1 MAETAKNSAKT
12 NDAAPPGVS
21 FGDDS
26 APPGVSFGDDT
37 AAPPGVS
44 FGDVATPAKPEHKFD
59 PSKFVFD
66 PMSGAMGSTDPE
78 DDKLLRQQTLEQYKG
93 LPSGAAKTVVGWAQ
107 LPALAMSDHIQQYLA
122 DTQANLSKIGTKEGQ
137 LAGEA
142 LPYLFGG
149 GAVRA
154 LGAGFEGAM
163 GLARIAPGAAKVG
176 EFLAP
181 AGEFLAP
188 AGEALS
194 ATGKAIKSGAK
205 TAVDYAGK
213 AIPESA
219 KNLYRGITGT
229 APKAEAATAEALAAE
244 AAAAPEKLAK
254 LKVFGKALAD
264 IGVETGKGVI
274 SGAAGGA
281 AFGAVAPREEATQL
295 ERNNARINSMI
306 KGAEGGAWLGGGFG
320 FGGEA
325 LKNIVRAK
333 NAASLKEQEEAL
345 GAAKAAL
352 EKERARLEKLTS
364 ESYLRAAGKESGA
377 DVARQ
382 LAEAKLNP
390 MEQKIGELTEEGFKT
405 QRRELE
411 ARKRIFDDAGN
422 ADPTKLSARADMSL
436 ADAKNLV
443 ASHEQAIKTL
453 TTEMESLSA
462 EFADLPRL
470 TPVEQNKLMERVQA
484 SLDNYKLV
492 LDNNV
497 KIKSGYKAF
506 ENKYKNA
513 GQIFPVENIKRII
526 DSKLTAGLELTD
538 ADYLMAEVAKKID
551 AKTKSGT
558 LSFDQMDEL
567 RKYVNDAIEKGIVQ
581 RGGRPRSIAGDELQK
596 LMPLKEEILKSINS
610 VDNTFNTVLNRYGS
624 AKSALD
630 SFSEGNVFAGLTDKK
645 FGKQFAMLPGDA
657 LVQLLGQTEKGSE
670 GVAAWVA
677 QDKSAQDKIR
687 QFLITELFPTKT
699 AASKVTAGDF
709 ENFMRN
715 RGNIIE
721 KAGLLPEFNELA
733 SMQQAAEQ
741 RISGAEQALE
751 SARQK
756 AARATEKLDIPET
769 ERKLEL
775 AELESRSKPVRAEVA
790 SAANDLAAA
799 KSMKDS
805 TDRLAGDLRNAKM
818 TPDTLHTELDKF
830 IDHLNAY
837 DPENFTNAMRET
849 AKADLIRMQKEYTTS
864 RDDLKYLKDLRTYA
878 FTRLAA
884 NLGFGVT
891 GYGVYRL
898 GQGPGG
904 TH

>member
-1 MAETAKNSAKT
+1 MAVDLLAD
-12 NDAAPPGVS
+12 DAPAPANP
-21 FGDDS
+21 
-26 APPGVSFGDDT
+26 
-37 AAPPGVS
+37 
-44 FGDVATPAKPEHKFD
+44 PAKPVSAPVDLLADDGGTDLLSDVGGAPAK
-59 PSKFVFD
+59 PKRGVPLVD
-66 PMSGAMGSTDPE
+66 PMTGVPLWTSPE
-78 DDKLLRQQTLEQYKG
+78 DQKEMSRGAQETLKG

-107 LPALAMSDHIQQYLA
+107 APAMAMSDDIQQYLA

-137 LAGEA
+137 FVGEA

-149 GAVRA
+149 AAVRA
-154 LGAGFEGAM
+154 LGAGVEGAM
-163 GLARIAPGAAKVG
+163 GLARMAPGAAKVG
-176 EFLAP
+176 EFFAP

-194 ATGKAIKSGAK
+194 ATGKAIKSGAE

-219 KNLYRGITGT
+219 KKLYRGITGA
-229 APKAEAATAEALAAE
+229 APKAESATAEALAAE
-244 AAAAPEKLAK
+244 AAAAPEKITRLRAI
-254 LKVFGKALAD
+254 GDAIAD
-264 IGVETGKGVI
+264 IGVQTGKGLI
-274 SGAAGGA
+274 SGTAGGA

-295 ERNNARINSMI
+295 ERNKARLNSI
-306 KGAEGGAWLGGGFG
+306 IEGAESGALLGGAIG
-320 FGGEA
+320 FGGETI
-325 LKNIVRAK
+325 KNLVRAK
-333 NAASLKEQEEAL
+333 NAASLKEQKESL
-345 GAAKAAL
+345 DAAKAAL

-377 DVARQ
+377 NVAGQ
-382 LAEAKLNP
+382 LAEAKLGP

-422 ADPTKLSARADMSL
+422 ADPTKLSERADMSL

-453 TTEMESLSA
+453 TTEMGNLSE
-462 EFADLPRL
+462 EFANLPRL

-484 SLDNYKLV
+484 SLDNYKLI
-492 LDNNV
+492 LDNDV

-506 ENKYKNA
+506 ENKYKDA
-513 GQIFPVENIKRII
+513 GQIFPVENIKGLI
-526 DSKLTAGLELTD
+526 DSKLAAGLELTD
-538 ADYLMAEVAKKID
+538 ADYLMAEVAKKIE

-567 RKYVNDAIEKGIVQ
+567 RKYVNDAIDKGIVQ

-610 VDNTFNTVLNRYGS
+610 VDNTFNTVLNRYGT

-630 SFSEGNVFAGLTDKK
+630 PFSEGNVFAGLTDKV

-657 LVQLLGQTEKGSE
+657 LVQMLGQTEKGSE
-670 GVAAWVA
+670 GIAAWIA

-751 SARQK
+751 AARQK
-756 AARATEKLDIPET
+756 AARATEKLEIPET

-775 AELESRSKPVRAEVA
+775 AELKSRSKPVRAEVA
-790 SAANDLAAA
+790 SAAKDMAAA

-805 TDRLAGDLRNAKM
+805 TDKLAGDLRNAKM
-818 TPDTLHTELDKF
+818 TPDTLHTELEDF
-830 IDHLNAY
+830 INRLNAY
-837 DPENFTNAMRET
+837 DPEHFTNAMRET
-849 AKADLIRMQKEYTTS
+849 ARADLIRMRKEYTDS
-864 RDDLKYLKDLRTYA
+864 RDELKYLKDLRTYA
-878 FTRLAA
+878 ITRLFT
-884 NLGFGVT
+884 NLGFAAS